1 MNWLRDEQR
10 QGGPR
15 GRIGFAISARMS
27 EALHAAIPAVPEA
40 EWPGYGDPHG
50 EEIREC
56 ADVPFVPGEKT
67 EKKDTQPLR

>member
-1 MNWLRDEQR
+1 VNWLRNEKR
-10 QGGPR
+10 EGGPP